1 MTEIRYQMSEV
12 RRVKLSVYDILGR
25 EVAVLMDEE
34 RGPGVHEVFWDA
46 SSFPS
51 GMYFYQIRAGEYLET
66 RKMVLMK

>member
-1 MTEIRYQMSEV
+1 
-12 RRVKLSVYDILGR
+12 
-25 EVAVLMDEE
+25 MDEE

-66 RKMVLMK
+66 RKMVLIK